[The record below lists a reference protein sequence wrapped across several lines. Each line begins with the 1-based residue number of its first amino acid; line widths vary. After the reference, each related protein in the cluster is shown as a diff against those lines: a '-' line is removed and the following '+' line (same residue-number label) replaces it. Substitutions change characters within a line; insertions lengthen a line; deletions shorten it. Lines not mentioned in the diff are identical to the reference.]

1 MKMDKNVRA
10 DILERIQNNASITI
24 DEVVSMLDA
33 HADELDI
40 ERLIANE
47 KKSAA
52 RKVIASLH
60 GKDKVRTHFALCD
73 QEHTFVN
80 IEHCDGYEKLVLI
93 EKQLKEKRNGLNR
106 SLGKVAYLKKAFG
119 KCVAINGARS
129 DEATALASKLYAMAD
144 ELQSLVAVQL
154 SA

>member
-10 DILERIQNNASITI
+10 VILERIQNNASITI

-33 HADELDI
+33 HAEEPDVA
-40 ERLIANE
+40 RLIANE
-47 KKSAA
+47 KKNTA
-52 RKVIASLH
+52 RKVIASLR

-80 IEHCDGYEKLVLI
+80 VEYCDGYEKLIMV
-93 EKQLKEKRNGLNR
+93 EKQLKARRNGINR

-119 KCVAINGARS
+119 KCVEITGTRS
-129 DEATALASKLYAMAD
+129 DEATALAGKLYAMAD
-144 ELQSLVAVQL
+144 ELQALLGMQL